1 MQLLIEHKG
10 NLIEPPIEEGIVWTT
25 DRVGT
30 PSTLTFNIK
39 PDEPIS
45 LEEGSAIRLTDGE
58 DKIFF
63 GFLFKSKESKKDVI
77 PITAYDQLR
86 YLKNKNSYN
95 FIGQT
100 ASEIIKK
107 IASDFILNIG
117 DIEDTG
123 YRIPSLKKQD
133 SSLFD
138 IIQSALD
145 ITLMNTKSLYVLYDN
160 FGKLTLKNIKNTQIN
175 IQIDEDC
182 CEDYQYDKDIDSDTY
197 NQIKL
202 VEEDSK
208 TKSRKIYIAK
218 DSSKINKWGMLQMY
232 EKLGEKENGQV
243 KADALLT
250 LKNRVLK
257 KLSVKNALGDNQVRA
272 GVRLLVQIQ
281 TKSTPINS
289 IMLVDKAKHTYK
301 KDQHL
306 MDLELRS
313 GEYE

>member
-10 NLIEPPIEEGIVWTT
+10 NLIEPPIEDGVVWTT
-25 DRVGT
+25 NRVGT

-39 PDEPIS
+39 IDDNLSI
-45 LEEGSAIRLTDGE
+45 EEGSAVRFTDGQE
-58 DKIFF
+58 KVFF
-63 GFLFKSKESKKDVI
+63 GFLFKSKESKKDTI

-100 ASEIIKK
+100 ASAIIKTL
-107 IASDFILNIG
+107 STDFLLNIG
-117 DIEDTG
+117 DIDDTG
-123 YRIPSLKKQD
+123 YIIPSLKKQD

-145 ITLMNTKSLYVLYDN
+145 ITLMNTKSLYVLYDD

-175 IQIDEDC
+175 IKIDEDC
-182 CEDYQYDKDIDSDTY
+182 CEDYEYDKDIDSDTY

-202 VEEDSK
+202 VEENKD
-208 TKSRKIYIAK
+208 TKSKKIYIAK
-218 DSSKINKWGMLQMY
+218 DSSRINKWGLLQMY
-232 EKLGEKENGQV
+232 DKVATKENGQV

-257 KLSVKNALGDNQVRA
+257 KLSIKNALGDNRVRA

-301 KDQHL
+301 KDLHL